1 MNSKNGKRNFSQRKP
16 KDPSA
21 FSLPKEPVE
30 LTIEKLSFG
39 GDGIARKDGLVYF
52 VPLSAPGDRLLAKVT
67 EQKKN
72 FARAEVI
79 EILKNSPSRIQAPCP
94 VFGKCG
100 GCNWQH
106 ISYEEQLKQKHQIL
120 QEQLKGLVEP
130 GQIPAVIPSPN
141 PFRYRNRVQFK
152 FDGKAFGFYARQSH
166 QVIDIQDCP
175 ITEELIT
182 EQILPLKSKLLRDS
196 KPVPKVEVYRT
207 PANEIRTRFE
217 DSAYEDLGFAQ
228 VNSAQND
235 KLIETVLSW
244 WSNRDPQ
251 KIYDLYS
258 GAGNFTFP
266 LFQKFPKASLIGAD
280 LSSKSIE
287 SAQKQTTAMNLSPL
301 KMKFYLS
308 DVELFLKRMPID
320 ENSLVLLDPPRA
332 GCSPGVIQALAQQRI
347 QSLLYISCNPSA
359 LARDLKSIISTGR
372 WKIARVQAFD
382 MFPQTDHVETLVEL
396 LPTEK

>member
-1 MNSKNGKRNFSQRKP
+1 MNKRPGKRNFSQEKP
-16 KDPSA
+16 KTSSA
-21 FSLPKEPVE
+21 FSLPKEPME

-52 VPLSAPGDRLLAKVT
+52 VSLAAPGDRLLARVT

-72 FARAEVI
+72 FARADVVEV
-79 EILKNSPSRIQAPCP
+79 LQSSPARIQPSCP

-130 GQIPAVIPSPN
+130 TQIPAVIPSPN

-152 FDGKAFGFYARQSH
+152 FDGKALGFYARQS
-166 QVIDIQDCP
+166 QKVIDIQDCP

-182 EQILPLKSKLLRDS
+182 EQIKPLKSKLLREA
-196 KPVPKVEVYRT
+196 KPVPKIEVYRT

-217 DSAYEDLGFAQ
+217 HSAYEDLGFSQ
-228 VNSAQND
+228 VNSAQNE
-235 KLIETVLSW
+235 KLVQTVLNW
-244 WSNRDPQ
+244 WSDQDPK

-266 LFQKFPKASLIGAD
+266 LLEKFPKASLIGAD

-287 SAQKQTTAMNLSPL
+287 TAQKQTAAMNLSPL
-301 KMKFYLS
+301 KMKFHLA
-308 DVELFLKRMPID
+308 DVELFLKRMPIE

-332 GCSPGVIQALAQQRI
+332 GCSPGVIQALANQKI

-359 LARDLKSIISTGR
+359 LARDLKAFAATGK

-396 LPTEK
+396 LPQ